1 MKKILILSLCLL
13 VNASLLAQGRINF
26 NNANATSPIRIGF
39 GPTTQIL
46 GTASTATFGIG
57 PASVQIRLYGG
68 ATSTTLAPLLIGTAG
83 TAEYVLNSGNTTLAA
98 AQGTFPGGSTLNVG
112 ATSPMYLR
120 FTAIT
125 PDYSWM
131 GVSPIILVTPSLV
144 PATPTAVFAATADS
158 SHWNG
163 ITLWIPEPSSFALL
177 SLGAAALMASRRRK

>member
-57 PASVQIRLYGG
+57 
-68 ATSTTLAPLLIGTAG
+68 PLLIGTAG